1 MISLSIVWYEQ
12 CSLTGLSASSL
23 IFSSPLTSSLY
34 ILDFDVLV
42 CLLRSLYLLHPT
54 SSFDFLF
61 GVFLFLHLF
70 CLPFAG
76 CFLLMVAYFSQSS
89 LAVAFLKT
97 DLVSVLFYEFYLFVL
112 FASSHTSSSLLF
124 LSFILS
130 PTRAFAPDRSFLF
143 PNSQRMPTHSLV
155 HSPLRVIMHACA
167 LLRSPL

>member
-23 IFSSPLTSSLY
+23 ISSSPLTSSLY

-97 DLVSVLFYEFYLFVL
+97 DLVSVLFLQILSVRPVRLLPHFVL
-112 FASSHTSSSLLF
+112 PLI
-124 LSFILS
+124 SFVY
-130 PTRAFAPDRSFLF
+130 
-143 PNSQRMPTHSLV
+143 LV
-155 HSPLRVIMHACA
+155 PHPCLRF
-167 LLRSPL
+167 